1 MYVSSQFTD
10 HRQNGRPGGGSAAQ
24 GWSPAGLSRPTP
36 PAPRR
41 EETQALAALDGTA
54 TTLCMEKDRA
64 IFAEGDPAEF
74 CYRILGGA
82 VRMVKQMA
90 DGRRHVTGFLLAGDL
105 VGLDAI
111 DHHDLT
117 AETVMSTTLT
127 RYRRAAV
134 EALADRDPA
143 VARRLR
149 LLVGAE
155 LRAAHERMALLGRR
169 TASERLAHFLLEMEA
184 RAPRGGCGRVVLPM
198 GRADIADHLGLTPET
213 VCRLLACLRHEGT
226 IGTGRAVDGAE
237 VTILDPRAL
246 AALASDPRH

>member
-10 HRQNGRPGGGSAAQ
+10 QGQNGRPGTSPATL
-24 GWSPAGLSRPTP
+24 GWSPAGLSRSTP

-41 EETQALAALDGTA
+41 DEALALAALDGAA
-54 TTLCMEKDRA
+54 TTLCVEKDRT
-64 IFAEGDPAEF
+64 IFVEGDRAEF
-74 CYRILGGA
+74 CYRILGGT

-90 DGRRHVTGFLLAGDL
+90 DGRRHVTGFLLAGEL
-105 VGLDAI
+105 VGLDAM
-111 DHHDLT
+111 DRHDLT

-127 RYRRAAV
+127 RYKRAAV
-134 EALADRDPA
+134 EALADRDPI

-149 LLVGAE
+149 LLAAGE
-155 LRAAHERMALLGRR
+155 LRAAHERMVLLGRR

-213 VCRLLACLRHEGT
+213 VCRLLTCLRHEGT

>member
-1 MYVSSQFTD
+1 M
-10 HRQNGRPGGGSAAQ
+10 PG
-24 GWSPAGLSRPTP
+24 
-36 PAPRR
+36 
-41 EETQALAALDGTA
+41 LAALDGSAA
-54 TTLCMEKDRA
+54 TINVDKDRTL
-64 IFAEGDPAEF
+64 FAEGDPAEF

-90 DGRRHVTGFLLAGDL
+90 DGRRQVTEFLLPGDL
-105 VGLDAI
+105 VGLDAF
-111 DHHDLT
+111 DRHDLA

-134 EALADRDPA
+134 EHLAEDDPALARQ
-143 VARRLR
+143 LR
-149 LLVGAE
+149 AQGAE
-155 LRAAHERMALLGRR
+155 RLRAAHERITMLGRR
-169 TASERLAHFLLEMEA
+169 TASERLARFLLEMEH

-213 VCRLLACLRHEGT
+213 VCRLLSCLRHEGT

-246 AALASDPRH
+246 AAVASDPRH